1 MAGAPCDSNLSPV
14 HPVGQYQGRLYVF
27 DHTGRLV
34 SLSASALGRRSA
46 LRSLF
51 GDDEFLTN
59 RFPRVGK
66 RGNRLAGFDLWTC
79 RGWLLAESHRRGL
92 FDPTALAIRGVGVW
106 PDAGGVAV
114 HVGSRVLIMP
124 GDGGLLK
131 MRKTWFADRY
141 AIWAP
146 RPEMP
151 APGSAAAAS
160 VAQHVESFLR
170 MWQWSV
176 PGEERIFTGLWAAG
190 LLGAAIDS
198 RPHAFLVGASDSG
211 KSALLAF
218 YRALSPLA
226 VRLNDWTADTLI
238 RGLSER
244 AAPLIIDE
252 ADDSSDAAK
261 RMEHALPLLRRASAI
276 VPRHGGG
283 SRSRNLYRAR
293 FMSQA
298 IIGAVVAPALLPDD
312 AERITVL
319 RLIAT
324 QGGAAFLPLDSA
336 MGFANRH
343 AAGLFGRAL
352 AGLPRF
358 RNNLAALR
366 ATLLGDGCAARL
378 AEHLGT
384 ILAAREM
391 MITDESLS
399 AAAAED
405 RAGIVRRLVQSHA
418 QAMEES
424 EPWRC
429 LDHLLAAPADN
440 FAGGHRPS
448 YAMLV
453 TRALSGPRD
462 AARWM
467 LVERG
472 VKLCR
477 YPVRA
482 AVAAEVLLVARSHPA
497 LALAFQGTLWAERRW
512 CHALQRLPG
521 AVTPADPVSF
531 RDGLKFR
538 CVAIPLRCLLADDGV
553 ADDLRAAPAC

>member
-1 MAGAPCDSNLSPV
+1 MSGAPCDAYTSPV
-14 HPVGQYQGRLYVF
+14 RPVGQYQGRLYAF

-34 SLSASALGRRSA
+34 SLGASALGRRLM

-51 GDDEFLTN
+51 GDDEFLAR
-59 RFPRVGK
+59 RFPRLGK
-66 RGNRLAGFDLWTC
+66 RGNRLAGFDLWAC
-79 RGWLLAESHRRGL
+79 SGWLLAESQRCGL

-106 PDAGGVAV
+106 PDGGGVAV
-114 HVGSRVLIMP
+114 HIGDRVLIMP
-124 GDGGLLK
+124 GDGGLPK
-131 MRKTWFADRY
+131 MRKTLFVDRY

-146 RPEMP
+146 HPEMP
-151 APGSAAAAS
+151 APGAAS
-160 VAQHVESFLR
+160 DANVAQHVESFFR
-170 MWQWSV
+170 MWPWSI

-226 VRLNDWTADTLI
+226 VRLNDWTSDALI
-238 RGLSER
+238 RGLSDR
-244 AAPLIIDE
+244 AAPAIIE
-252 ADDSSDAAK
+252 EGDDNSEAAK
-261 RMEHALPLLRRASAI
+261 RIEHVLPLLRRASA
-276 VPRHGGG
+276 VMPRRAGVL
-283 SRSRNLYRAR
+283 RPRNLRRVRLTSA
-293 FMSQA
+293 A
-298 IIGAVVAPALLPDD
+298 IVGAAAIPALLPDD

-319 RLIAT
+319 RLVAT
-324 QGGAAFLPLDSA
+324 QGGAASLPLDSA
-336 MGFANRH
+336 MDFAQKH

-366 ATLLGDGCAARL
+366 AALLGDGCPARL

-391 MITDESLS
+391 MISDESLS

-424 EPWRC
+424 AAWRC
-429 LDHLLAAPADN
+429 LDHLLGAPADN
-440 FAGGHRPS
+440 FAGGRRPS
-448 YAMLV
+448 YAKLI
-453 TRALSGPRD
+453 TRALNGWHD
-462 AARWM
+462 GARLM
-467 LVERG
+467 LVDRG

-477 YPVRA
+477 YPAR
-482 AVAAEVLLVARSHPA
+482 VAGASEVLLVARSHQA
-497 LALAFQGTLWAERRW
+497 LALAFHGTEWAEGRW
-512 CHALQRLPG
+512 CHALGRLPG
-521 AVTPADPVSF
+521 AVTPAAPVSF
-531 RDGLKFR
+531 RPALKLR
-538 CVAIPLRCLLADDGV
+538 CVAIPIRCVLADDGV
-553 ADDLRAAPAC
+553 ADDLDAVPAR